1 MKRLRYMNKPLI
13 ALLIGVFLMSCVQ
26 TEDNIPKPTPGQQAM
41 IDRKYGM
48 FLHFGMNTYLGKQWS
63 NGTDPAE
70 RYTPPIDMGAK
81 AAQWVEIAK
90 KAGMRSIVLTT
101 KHHEGFCLWDS
112 KYTEHDIANVAIENK
127 VDIVK
132 AVSDACEKHG
142 LAFSVY
148 YSLWDRYEPS
158 YKSDNKYDYILF
170 MKNQLEELMTGYGSV
185 SELWFDGAWDRKVD
199 DWYLQEIYDFVKSM
213 QPDCQISTNWT
224 VGKRP
229 VDMQEG
235 DTIVY
240 FPSDFRLWD
249 PFLPTLNDP
258 KIYSHN
264 GESYYLPYECT
275 QTMSVLGNW
284 FHYDADMTVR
294 DLDELEEIF
303 YMSTINDNCLLL
315 NLAPD
320 RNGEL
325 NPLAITR
332 LFELAKQLGIEDGK
346 PFPKELNKPES
357 LTSFATAEA
366 SSVFNSD
373 TLHWGAVYAV
383 DSDVST
389 SWKSTDTTGWLSITL
404 EKKSLFNEILIIE
417 GNNTIKNY
425 SIDIKENGQW
435 HTIHRGETLSDDNIQ
450 SFMGYGFGK
459 IILPEPV
466 NTQQLRIQIESAVG
480 IPSIYSVRLKNTLY
494 NKIS

>member
-1 MKRLRYMNKPLI
+1 MNKPLI